1 MPIYEFNRIT
11 QALERVITM
20 EAKDQDEPVQDND
33 LSGFEKYLLD
43 ENQAKQTVGTYMG
56 HMARYR
62 KWYENSYGDW
72 QPVLYRA
79 NVLDFISYLRNI
91 RKLQP
96 ATINGYIAALTAY
109 NNYALD
115 AKLQTDMVVRDKDRI
130 KVQAETVDPNDLDAS
145 EVEQFRQAVLV
156 GGGKRDHALVTI
168 LAYAGLRIS
177 EAINLEV
184 DDIDLVS
191 YELLVRKGKGDKVR
205 IVYINDKIANA
216 VREYLTER
224 DDSGPYL
231 FPSRQGPRLE
241 RTTVNR
247 LCNKYSDKI
256 TPHKLRHFFGSQ
268 SQNEAGYSIH
278 ETAQQLGHSST
289 RTTLRYSHP
298 DKEAL
303 KKKAN
308 RL

>member
-1 MPIYEFNRIT
+1 MGVKYKNT
-11 QALERVITM
+11 
-20 EAKDQDEPVQDND
+20 PVPDND
-33 LSGFEKYLLD
+33 FSGFEKHLLD
-43 ENQAKQTVGTYMG
+43 ESQAEQTIKTYMG
-56 HMARYR
+56 RMVRYR
-62 KWYENSYGDW
+62 KWYESSYGNW

-79 NVLDFISYLRNI
+79 NVLDFISFLRNI
-91 RKLQP
+91 QKLQP
-96 ATINGYIAALTAY
+96 ATVNGYVAALSSY
-109 NNYALD
+109 NNYMLD
-115 AKLQTDMVVRDKDRI
+115 AKLQTDMAVRDKDRI
-130 KVQAETVDPNDLDAS
+130 KVQAETVDPNDLDVS
-145 EVEQFRQAVLV
+145 EVDQFRQAVLV
-156 GGGKRDHALVTI
+156 GSGKRDHALITI

-184 DDIDLVS
+184 NDIDLIS
-191 YELLVRKGKGDKVR
+191 HELLVRQGKGGKVR
-205 IVYINDKIANA
+205 IVYINDKIVNA
-216 VREYLTER
+216 VREYLMER

-231 FPSRQGPRLE
+231 FPSRQRSRLD

-278 ETAQQLGHSST
+278 ETAQQMGHSST

-303 KKKAN
+303 KEKAN